1 MGTTGSASNPHLWQ
15 SGWLHP
21 RSTGSFTDR
30 LGDSAPHRER
40 DYLDVV
46 AGVRQR
52 RTGPGGQRA
61 RSGGS
66 DRNGGAGLRRGGVQ
80 LWGMYVP
87 PLGAPRW
94 TNEKREKCTD
104 RGLQAWRH
112 AGTAGHGILCGRE
125 PTSNTSR
132 HSVQRRLTR
141 EYGWGNVCRGRFVER
156 STKRCGEELAV
167 THGLDTARYVAA
179 SRGGEVFSVVVVVMG
194 VGPLGMCHCIKA
206 QAIGAGTLIAI
217 DTSPVRLR
225 AAATVLGAAITI
237 DAAELARVERRDAV
251 HDATGGRGAD
261 VVVDCTGS
269 MDGLG
274 KAVDLVRQGGVVV
287 KAGAFVDLGR
297 AKDFRPA
304 AICSTEV
311 AVLGLCGERSDHYA
325 AALRLP
331 QETARPMKLANLI
344 SHQFPFSAAHEAL
357 QTAINASSLKVL
369 ITSGA
374 GR

>member
-1 MGTTGSASNPHLWQ
+1 MPALQEAALAAGRRMEDKTVRLLARATGGFPYALQMYGFAAWEESLGN
-15 SGWLHP
+15 
-21 RSTGSFTDR
+21 DR
-30 LGDSAPHRER
+30 IGVESAPMAIRMAASEIDRVLYGPARRQCSPRER

-251 HDATGGRGAD
+251 HDATGGGAPMSSSIAQGPWTD
-261 VVVDCTGS
+261 WG
-269 MDGLG
+269 
-274 KAVDLVRQGGVVV
+274 RQWTWS
-287 KAGAFVDLGR
+287 AR
-297 AKDFRPA
+297 
-304 AICSTEV
+304 V
-311 AVLGLCGERSDHYA
+311 AWS
-325 AALRLP
+325 
-331 QETARPMKLANLI
+331 
-344 SHQFPFSAAHEAL
+344 
-357 QTAINASSLKVL
+357 
-369 ITSGA
+369 
-374 GR
+374 